1 MTVAVLITGVLFR
14 APETK
19 TSGGGKAYVRAS
31 VRAAAEGE
39 SSEFWT
45 VLVFGDTA
53 RAELMRLHD
62 GDKLSVQGKLK
73 LDLYEKEGQSL
84 IGRTI
89 FADHVLAL
97 RAPPKAKKPK
107 AIAAEPATPSILPP
121 AGRAHGSD
129 LDDDIPF

>member
-1 MTVAVLITGVLFR
+1 MTIAILIAGSLFR
-14 APETK
+14 APEIK

-39 SSEFWT
+39 ASEFWT
-45 VLVFGDTA
+45 VLAFGDTA

-73 LDLYEKEGQSL
+73 LDLYEKDGQSR

-97 RAPPKAKKPK
+97 RAPPRERKPK
-107 AIAAEPATPSILPP
+107 QPQNRPTNTLPP
-121 AGRAHGSD
+121 AEQTRGGD